1 MILKTRTCA
10 MSNIQH
16 SASVVESQGK
26 ALAQHTSI
34 CYHAHMLLNN
44 NNNNKAGAT
53 TTTGVKD
60 GTRAVL
66 CSIAPTNND
75 SGKKNLLLRNKQL

>member
-1 MILKTRTCA
+1 MIIMILKTRTCV
-10 MSNIQH
+10 MSKIQH
-16 SASVVESQGK
+16 NASVVESQGK
-26 ALAQHTSI
+26 ALDQHTSI

-44 NNNNKAGAT
+44 NNKAGT
-53 TTTGVKD
+53 TTTGIKD

-75 SGKKNLLLRNKQL
+75 SGKKISC

>member
-1 MILKTRTCA
+1 MIIMILKTRTCA

-26 ALAQHTSI
+26 ALDQHTSI

-44 NNNNKAGAT
+44 NNKAGT

-66 CSIAPTNND
+66 CSIAPRNN
-75 SGKKNLLLRNKQL
+75 SGKKNLLLKNKQL